1 LADIEEKI
9 ENSGFHK
16 YDGIAPEG
24 FILIPE
30 DIIDLLL
37 DFDNWKEFKGDPK
50 LWLEERSKEI
60 LKK

>member
-1 LADIEEKI
+1 MADIEEKI